1 MKKTLLSAAIAAVS
15 LAGFSQG
22 AFALAP
28 SVTPDIEIF
37 MSGATAQ
44 DKALKNIFTTNLCN
58 PATLH
63 IYKSTN
69 LTDHQAFFCTIPANA
84 VAGITVDKN
93 VLFHKRS
100 SGGSAQGVNPLIDGT
115 AIAHMEVSTTSCV
128 TAGKAGTDADPYI
141 CSTLVNKLSDAG
153 ISDVEP
159 TLFTGPN
166 KPSNAL
172 EVSATAANAA
182 LEVVPAAVLLFGVPV
197 SDNLYVALQRAQ
209 NLLTGFGGSCAAGQY
224 TDACMPSLS
233 KQQVAELISGQIKKW
248 SEFKVGSGAGTTL
261 TTLTAGLTYTDS
273 DGTVRNVT
281 PTDTK
286 VHYCK
291 RIDGSG
297 TGAQQYAKFL
307 NNPCSTAG
315 LNPDWAG
322 SALSGPVKH
331 EVSGSGDMEKC
342 LEDFADNEQNAKQFT
357 AFTGGADTFK
367 TYVNSTVEVIDP
379 NTPLAANARTAW
391 AIGMQSM
398 EYNNTHTKHYRFIKV
413 DGVAP
418 TLENAF
424 RGKYLDWVEQTYQWR
439 KGAAAANALNPVTAE
454 EVLILTK
461 IANEAGNPTIIG
473 TDLNSLSNYDFGQ
486 SGYMAIGK
494 NFAYSNNLVSTAP
507 VMPYSHAV
515 KSSLNNCQVPV
526 IPSSSSTSKPM

>member
-1 MKKTLLSAAIAAVS
+1 MKKTLLSTAIAAVS
-15 LAGFSQG
+15 LAAFSQG
-22 AFALAP
+22 AFALLP
-28 SVTPDIEIF
+28 STTPDIEIF

-44 DKALKNIFTTNLCN
+44 DKALKNIFSTNLCD

-63 IYKSTN
+63 VYKSTN
-69 LTDHQAFFCTIPANA
+69 LTDHAAYFCTIPANT
-84 VAGITVDKN
+84 VAGITVAKN

-100 SGGSAQGVNPLIDGT
+100 SGGSAQGVNSLIDQVT
-115 AIAHMEVSTTSCV
+115 IKAMEVSGSSCD
-128 TAGKAGTDADPYI
+128 TAAPKLGTDASPFI
-141 CSTLVNKLSDAG
+141 CTTLIDKLSDAG

-159 TLFTGPN
+159 GMFTGPN
-166 KPSNAL
+166 TPSGTNP
-172 EVSATAANAA
+172 VNAA
-182 LEVVPAAVLLFGVPV
+182 AAAAALTVVPAAALLFGVPV
-197 SDNLYVALQRAQ
+197 SDNLYAALQVAQ
-209 NLLTGFGGSCAAGQY
+209 GLRTATTCNTVATEY

-233 KQQVAELISGQIKKW
+233 KHQVAELISGQIKKW
-248 SEFKVGSGAGTTL
+248 SEFKVGGVAL
-261 TTLTAGLTYTDS
+261 TTLVGAQTYLAK
-273 DGTVRNVT
+273 DGITPKAIL

-291 RIDGSG
+291 RVDGSG
-297 TGAQQYAKFL
+297 TGAQQYAVFL

-322 SALSGPVKH
+322 SALAGPVKN

-342 LEDFADNEQNAKQFT
+342 LEDFADKTQTGKQQTSANPDVF
-357 AFTGGADTFK
+357 
-367 TYVNSTVEVIDP
+367 NTVINPSSVS
-379 NTPLAANARTAW
+379 AW
-391 AIGMQSM
+391 AIGMQST
-398 EYNNTHTKHYRFIKV
+398 ENNATHAKSYRFIKV

-461 IANEAGNPTIIG
+461 IAAEAGNPTIIG
-473 TDLNSLSNYDFGQ
+473 SDLNTAFNQPFGQ
-486 SGYMAIGK
+486 AGYMAIGK
-494 NFAYSNNLVSTAP
+494 NFAFADTLVPLAP

-515 KSSLNNCQVPV
+515 KGDLNNCQVPV
-526 IPSSSSTSKPM
+526 IPASGNTSKPM